1 MCDDRREG
9 AGPTQRESRKAGVE
23 ESFTTDELLRL
34 ELTHPDG
41 LSAQAIV
48 EMLAERGVTLAEAT
62 FRKYVQLGLLPR
74 SRRVGRKGK
83 HRGSHGL
90 YPASVVARIVA
101 IRQLMEGGL
110 TLEEIQRSSVAL
122 ANDIESVRG
131 SSDAF
136 LDKLEREATARTPQR
151 AALVRRRIAQLRSQ
165 AEALVF
171 KLEEAAEELCPATA
185 RVHVDGRTREMTE
198 QTVRTNAGRRSA
210 KVVVAG
216 RVGRKN
222 GGADP

>member
-1 MCDDRREG
+1 MD
-9 AGPTQRESRKAGVE
+9 
-23 ESFTTDELLRL
+23 ESFTTDELLQL
-34 ELTHPDG
+34 ERAHPDG

-48 EMLAERGVTLAEAT
+48 EMLGERGVALAEAT

-122 ANDIESVRG
+122 ANDVEAVRG

-136 LDKLEREATARTPQR
+136 LDKLEREATARMPQR
-151 AALVRRRIAQLRSQ
+151 AALVRRRIEQLRSQ

-171 KLEEAAEELCPATA
+171 RLEEAAEELCPATA
-185 RVHVDGRTREMTE
+185 RVQAEIDSKEKAG
-198 QTVRTNAGRRSA
+198 QTVRTNTGRRST

-216 RVGRKN
+216 RIGRKN
-222 GGADP
+222 DGAGS